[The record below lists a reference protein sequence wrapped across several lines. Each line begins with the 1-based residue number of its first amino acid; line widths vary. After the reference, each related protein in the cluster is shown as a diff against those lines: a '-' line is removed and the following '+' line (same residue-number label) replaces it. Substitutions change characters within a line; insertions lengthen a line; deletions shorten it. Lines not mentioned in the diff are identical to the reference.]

1 MSISARTS
9 VDKLRT
15 VRAGDVG
22 ATLGTSASVLLM
34 LAAANVIIARTLGV
48 RGQGMVAAATLI
60 PLIVGYGGEMGI
72 SVATGYLINVSS
84 NERALIVGT
93 ARRVGILVSVVLF
106 VVAVLLV
113 STLPLAPGI
122 RALGLLFCPFVCLN
136 VFYRLHLA
144 ILQADLRVGLFN
156 AVRVSGAATY
166 LLLVGAVAVGEFAS
180 EWAVIAALLAG
191 NSVWCASAWKVAAAR
206 KAWAFDRRI
215 AKVVLSYGVRA
226 HLGNV
231 SAIDALRIDQLVLA
245 LFLSTS
251 QLGLYVAAI
260 TVITGNRVIG
270 TSIGAMC
277 FPLAS
282 RGKRG
287 KDPRARSQFRK
298 LLATTVTL
306 SSIVALLEFLVA
318 DRLLRAVFGSS
329 FASAASVLRTLAIAS
344 IFMNIRQV
352 YADWLRGSGR
362 LGVVAGSEAIGVA
375 SLAVIATVLWDGS
388 VEAVAVAMSV
398 ASVVAAICLVIGGTM
413 FRPGEAS
420 MNIRRDAV
428 EGLPA

>member
-1 MSISARTS
+1 MRITERPS

-22 ATLGTSASVLLM
+22 ATLGASALVLLM

-60 PLIVGYGGEMGI
+60 PLIVGYGGELGI
-72 SVATGYLINVSS
+72 SVATGFFINVSS
-84 NERALIVGT
+84 DDRALIVGT
-93 ARRVGILVSVVLF
+93 ARRVGTLVSVVLF
-106 VVAVLLV
+106 AVAVLLIL
-113 STLPLAPGI
+113 TLPLAPGV
-122 RALGLLFCPFVCLN
+122 RGLGLLFCPFVFLN
-136 VFYRLHLA
+136 MFYRLHLA

-156 AVRVSGAATY
+156 AVRVGGAATY
-166 LLLVGAVAVGEFAS
+166 LLLVGAVAVGGLAS

-191 NSVWCASAWKVAAAR
+191 NVVWCASAWKVAAVR
-206 KAWAFDRRI
+206 TTSAFDRRF
-215 AKVVLSYGVRA
+215 AKIMLSFGLRA

-245 LFLSTS
+245 LFLSSS

-282 RGKRG
+282 RGGRGGDSSARRQFKR
-287 KDPRARSQFRK
+287 
-298 LLATTVTL
+298 LLAATVAL
-306 SSIVALLEFLVA
+306 SSLLALLEFLVA
-318 DRLLRAVFGSS
+318 DRLLPAVFGSDFGS
-329 FASAASVLRTLAIAS
+329 GASVLRVLAVAS

-362 LGVVAGSEAIGVA
+362 PGVVAGSEAVGVA
-375 SLAVIATVLWDGS
+375 SLAVIATILWDGS
-388 VEAVAVAMSV
+388 VEAVAVAMSI
-398 ASVVAAICLVIGGTM
+398 ASVIAAVSLVIGGTIFDGSGTVM
-413 FRPGEAS
+413 KIPRET
-420 MNIRRDAV
+420 V
-428 EGLPA
+428 EGLPT